1 MRTHTGEKLFKG
13 DVCKHSSNQ
22 KSHLAKHMRTHTG
35 EKPFK
40 WDVCKHSFNQK
51 GHLAKHMRTH
61 TGEKLFKCD
70 VCKRSF
76 NQKSKLAIHLRTHTD
91 ENPFNCDMKTKFLSE
106 ECSCHVHEKSHST
119 VAYDYQAL
127 SVSTVTMNTD
137 IVSWIP
143 TSTPKVDLS
152 LGKTDAPFQPKLA
165 RYPLT
170 NGQRFSKK
178 PYSTEWVKYSI
189 LK

>member
-1 MRTHTGEKLFKG
+1 
-13 DVCKHSSNQ
+13 
-22 KSHLAKHMRTHTG
+22 
-35 EKPFK
+35 
-40 WDVCKHSFNQK
+40 
-51 GHLAKHMRTH
+51 
-61 TGEKLFKCD
+61 
-70 VCKRSF
+70 
-76 NQKSKLAIHLRTHTD
+76 
-91 ENPFNCDMKTKFLSE
+91 
-106 ECSCHVHEKSHST
+106 
-119 VAYDYQAL
+119 DYLAL

-189 LK
+189 LKARTSIASAVVKARKETFEKNRAQVTTLVNTMNILFHQRLEIRGHDEDEDSGNRGIFLEILKLIFLDGNV